1 MNAGSGGD
9 LPENNIEAI
18 LRALKKWPDT
28 DSVLMVAD
36 AQAPV
41 KDMKIL
47 KFVDKPVQIILC
59 GDISKFIPLDYVRI
73 AKATK
78 GSIITNEGEIRDL
91 YLRKVGQTVEVGEAE
106 YTFTQKGLER
116 R

>member
-1 MNAGSGGD
+1 
-9 LPENNIEAI
+9 
-18 LRALKKWPDT
+18 
-28 DSVLMVAD
+28 
-36 AQAPV
+36 
-41 KDMKIL
+41 
-47 KFVDKPVQIILC
+47 
-59 GDISKFIPLDYVRI
+59 VRI

-106 YTFTQKGLER
+106 YTFTQNGLQR